1 MLNKIKMIRGNS
13 IVMFMAPL
21 SYTGIVLAVVF
32 FSISLSP
39 SLLPRPYVL
48 QGILSGIVLAL
59 GYGLGVVIKWFWDY
73 LKLPLLRDK
82 VLTRFKITLS
92 ILSAVLFFYSVYY
105 SSQWQNDVRELM
117 KLEASESHLPFLM
130 MLIAIGLAALLFLLT
145 KLISILFIK
154 IKFRF
159 KGIIPH
165 RIANVVSFFLV
176 AALVFFLTNNMM
188 IGKIVSALDNTY
200 LIIDENIASD
210 LSPPKWQSASGSSN
224 SHIPWQS
231 IGKTGQEFIINGPD
245 KHAIESFWEKPS
257 LQPLRV
263 YVGLRSKET
272 AEQRA
277 ELALQELIR
286 TNAFER
292 SKLVIATPTGT
303 GWLDPHAVDTFEYIH
318 QGDTAIVAMQ
328 YSYLPS
334 WLTLLVDPSG
344 AKESA
349 RQLYN
354 KVHGYW
360 SQLDKETRPDLY
372 LFGLSLG
379 AYGAETSINLMT
391 IINNPIQGG
400 LFAGAPFTSTIAP
413 MLTRHRNEGSPQWLP
428 IIQDSSMVRFSA
440 QENSL
445 INESWL
451 WGPVRVVYIQYASD
465 PIVFFSPDLYR
476 KEPDWMT
483 GVRGYDVSKDFQWFP
498 LITFFQVLFDIPMAD
513 KMPRGS
519 SHSYSASSYID
530 GWVEVSTPAIWTNAN
545 TERLE
550 RIFDNVQ

>member
-1 MLNKIKMIRGNS
+1 MIRVNRLTAL
-13 IVMFMAPL
+13 VAPL

-39 SLLPRPYVL
+39 SLLPRPYAL

-59 GYGLGVVIKWFWDY
+59 GYGLGVIIKWLWDY
-73 LKLPLLRDK
+73 LRLPLLRNK
-82 VLTRFKITLS
+82 VLIIFKIIIS
-92 ILSAVLFFYSVYY
+92 ILSAILFFYSVYY

-117 KLEASESHLPFLM
+117 RLEASELHLPLLM
-130 MLIAIGLAALLFLLT
+130 MLIAIGLAALIFSLA
-145 KLISILFIK
+145 KIMSLIFIK
-154 IKFRF
+154 IKLRL

-165 RIANVVSFFLV
+165 RIAKVISFLLV
-176 AALVFFLTNNMM
+176 ATLVFFLTNNMM

-200 LIIDENIASD
+200 LIIDENIASE
-210 LSPPKWQSASGSSN
+210 LSPPEWKDASGSSR

-245 KHAIESFWEKPS
+245 KKSIESFWGKPS
-257 LQPLRV
+257 LPPLRV

-272 AEQRA
+272 AEERA

-286 TNAFER
+286 TKAFER

-303 GWLDPHAVDTFEYIH
+303 GWLDPHAVDTFEYLH

-334 WLTLLVDPSG
+334 WLTLLVDPSS
-344 AKESA
+344 AKDSA
-349 RQLYN
+349 YQLYN

-391 IINNPIQGG
+391 IIKNPIQGA
-400 LFAGAPFTSTIAP
+400 LFVGAPFTSTIAP
-413 MLTRHRNEGSPQWLP
+413 ILTKYRNEGSPQWLP
-428 IIQDSSMVRFSA
+428 IIQDGSMVRFSA

-445 INESWL
+445 INERWI

-465 PIVFFSPDLYR
+465 PIVFFSTDLYR

-483 GVRGYDVSKDFQWFP
+483 GLRGYDVSKDLQWFP

-519 SHSYSASSYID
+519 SHNYSASSYID
-530 GWVEVSTPAIWTNAN
+530 GWVEVSDPNVWTAAKA
-545 TERLE
+545 ERLE
-550 RIFDNVQ
+550 RIFDHVQ